1 MAEDEISEEKPAQD
15 LVVTSLK
22 GENLTVEK
30 QPCNQGISCAGA
42 SLIEIVD
49 SRIVM
54 YTMALDKS
62 KSLGES
68 SKERRFSRALKT
80 LHDLKRKLNS
90 GKAVREEDIP
100 PSLASSSTTMAE
112 SKESTQATLEAST
125 SEPVTDLPEKVSH
138 PTEPI
143 SSQLHTTSNVEK
155 SSRITTSQTQDE
167 NHPLSN
173 IPIKTESDQL
183 ISAIKSHR
191 EKYKSFALKSKS
203 IGDKTNSLWGLN
215 AVKLCDMLIAKM
227 YRGESLDFDIS
238 TLPIIPTS
246 EMTIS
251 DNSLPNKQP
260 SPPKVQRTFSRDDP
274 IQIPENPEDI
284 PSPDPAVF
292 GAPPPP
298 TSIEEALNQRL
309 SKYRQD
315 EVKAKEEGNASKARR
330 LGRICKQYED
340 ALKLHKRGKPIPV
353 AELPTPPGFSPIP
366 VADMS
371 TTSTNLSSN
380 SNIPDSSMKIK
391 NDQMTSST
399 SIKEPVDKPS
409 ARPSVAKQKS
419 MTLQEKQLLLLQ
431 KRQSMFKSAAL
442 EAKRAGQIEQAK
454 EYLRSAKGFDKLIE
468 AAKGGLP
475 VDITTLPVPPQAVT
489 SKYLDFAEFISSN
502 TLCTSV

>member
-1 MAEDEISEEKPAQD
+1 MAEDDISEEQPAQD
-15 LVVTSLK
+15 LVVTSSK
-22 GENLTVEK
+22 SEKSTVEK
-30 QPCNQGISCAGA
+30 KPCNQGISCAGA
-42 SLIEIVD
+42 SLLEIVD

-54 YTMALDKS
+54 YNMALDKS

-100 PSLASSSTTMAE
+100 PSLASSSTSPAE
-112 SKESTQATLEAST
+112 SKESTRATSDAST
-125 SEPVTDLPEKVSH
+125 SQPVTDLPGILTQ

-143 SSQLHTTSNVEK
+143 RRQLHTTANAEI
-155 SSRITTSQTQDE
+155 SSKITTSQTQDE

-173 IPIKTESDQL
+173 IPIKIESNQL
-183 ISAIKSHR
+183 ITAIKSHR

-227 YRGESLDFDIS
+227 GRGESLDFDIS

-246 EMTIS
+246 EMNIS

-260 SPPKVQRTFSRDDP
+260 SPAKVQRTFSRDDP

-366 VADMS
+366 VADIS
-371 TTSTNLSSN
+371 TTSTNVSN
-380 SNIPDSSMKIK
+380 DSNIPDSSIKIK

-399 SIKEPVDKPS
+399 SVKEPVNKPS
-409 ARPSVAKQKS
+409 ARPSVTKQKS

-489 SKYLDFAEFISSN
+489 SKCNDFIELINSN
-502 TLCTSV
+502 VLFTQ

>member
-1 MAEDEISEEKPAQD
+1 MAEDEISEEQPAKD

-22 GENLTVEK
+22 TENLIIER
-30 QPCNQGISCAGA
+30 QPCNQGINCAGA

-54 YTMALDKS
+54 YTLALDKS

-80 LHDLKRKLNS
+80 LQDLKRKLNS

-100 PSLASSSTTMAE
+100 PALASSSTTTAE
-112 SKESTQATLEAST
+112 SKESTQATLDAST
-125 SEPVTDLPEKVSH
+125 SQPVKDLPEIVSH
-138 PTEPI
+138 PTEPL

-155 SSRITTSQTQDE
+155 SSRITSQTQDE

-173 IPIKTESDQL
+173 IPIKTEGGQL
-183 ISAIKSHR
+183 ISAVKSHR

-227 YRGESLDFDIS
+227 SRGESLDFDIS

-251 DNSLPNKQP
+251 NNSLSNKQP
-260 SPPKVQRTFSRDDP
+260 SPSKVQRTFSRDDP

-399 SIKEPVDKPS
+399 SIKEPVNKPS

-475 VDITTLPVPPQAVT
+475 VDIATLPVPPQAVT
-489 SKYLDFAEFISSN
+489 SK
-502 TLCTSV
+502 